1 MQLVIWGIAESAI
14 TIIAA
19 SIPILR
25 ALLRDGGKPSVAEMT
40 TLDEHHARI
49 KDLEVSAYTEK

>member
-1 MQLVIWGIAESAI
+1 MQLVIWGIAEGAI

-25 ALLRDGGKPSVAEMT
+25 ALLKDGKAT
-40 TLDEHHARI
+40 FAD
-49 KDLEVSAYTEK
+49 TESLNKIDD